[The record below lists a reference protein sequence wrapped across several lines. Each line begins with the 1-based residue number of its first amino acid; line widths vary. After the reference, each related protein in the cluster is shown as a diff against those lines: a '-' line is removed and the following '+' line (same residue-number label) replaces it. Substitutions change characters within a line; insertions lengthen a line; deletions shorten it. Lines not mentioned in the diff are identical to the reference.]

1 MDILDKREKSP
12 MVKFGELEVGSVFG
26 TVSGM
31 YFMKIAVS
39 FQGNAIELMN
49 GVCHSRFDDEKWVI
63 PLDAKLVINEYQ
75 QRD

>member
-1 MDILDKREKSP
+1 MEILDKREKAP
-12 MVKFGELEVGSVFG
+12 MVKFGELEVGSVFE

-31 YFMKIAVS
+31 FFMKTAVS
-39 FQGNAIELMN
+39 LQGNAIELVD

-63 PLDAKLVINEYQ
+63 PLDAKLVIDEYQ